1 MRWILYVVI
10 LALLFLAPLERADV
24 AKLLPIE
31 TVAVY
36 KQQEQVVLETDTKHK
51 GIGQTVTKALEDLKK
66 NTPAIVYLDTA
77 KYAVIS
83 EAAMEE
89 LDALKGYLKDK
100 IHIVVADV
108 RGQVKEA
115 SRYLNA
121 HGKLPENT
129 SSQNDK

>member
-36 KQQEQVVLETDTKHK
+36 KEQGQVVMETDTKHK
-51 GIGQTVTKALEDLKK
+51 GVGRNAEEALESLKE

-77 KYAVIS
+77 KYLVVAEDVKDQI
-83 EAAMEE
+83 AQ
-89 LDALKGYLKDK
+89 LKSYLKDRVCVC
-100 IHIVVADV
+100 IADI
-108 RGQVKEA
+108 RGQVAEA
-115 SRYLNA
+115 SKYLEA
-121 HGKLPENT
+121 HGNLPENT
-129 SSQNDK
+129 SFQKEK